1 MTCGY
6 RLAGSPAL
14 GSRKQPTF
22 LDRRL
27 PVVTRRPHLPP
38 LPQQIEHL
46 GREHDVA
53 ILAALR
59 LLHANDLLRAVDMLD
74 LEPHHLAS
82 AQSAAIAE
90 TEHHANLEI
99 VSKRQQPL
107 RFIRTY
113 YQRNPLRRAQVIHL
127 GSEVQ
132 APQCHPEQE
141 AQSGHDH
148 IARADAHASLGQV
161 QLEPADVLERR
172 RLGRSL
178 QKRREPLATADV
190 ASLRARTE
198 LARIHIFDHTLTQ
211 RGDSLGCHGQLL
223 SWMKFGHLILKTA
236 CFPHYPR
243 SLPWG

>member
-6 RLAGSPAL
+6 RLARPPAL
-14 GSRKQPTF
+14 AAGEQPTIPW
-22 LDRRL
+22 RRL

-74 LEPHHLAS
+74 LEPHYLAG

-90 TEHHANLEI
+90 TEHHASLEI
-99 VSKRQQPL
+99 VGKRQQPL

-113 YQRNPLRRAQVIHL
+113 DQGNPLRRAQVIHL

-148 IARADAHASLGQV
+148 IARADAHASLDIL

-178 QKRREPLATADV
+178 QKRRDPLATAHV
-190 ASLRARTE
+190 SSLRARTE
-198 LARIHIFDHTLTQ
+198 LAPSAIVDHSMSG
-211 RGDSLGCHGQLL
+211 R
-223 SWMKFGHLILKTA
+223 
-236 CFPHYPR
+236 
-243 SLPWG
+243 